1 MPRLGVRAKLF
12 VASVAAIAVGAV
24 VAYAMI
30 STALDRILF
39 VRMRDALFL
48 RADLVAWQVDQK
60 NPDTPAAWDALA
72 HELGEHAHCRV
83 TLVAADGS
91 VRGDSEATSRENQ

>member
-39 VRMRDALFL
+39 VRMRDALLL

-60 NPDTPAAWDALA
+60 SPATPEAWDALA
-72 HELGEHAHCRV
+72 HELGITR
-83 TLVAADGS
+83 TAA
-91 VRGDSEATSRENQ
+91 